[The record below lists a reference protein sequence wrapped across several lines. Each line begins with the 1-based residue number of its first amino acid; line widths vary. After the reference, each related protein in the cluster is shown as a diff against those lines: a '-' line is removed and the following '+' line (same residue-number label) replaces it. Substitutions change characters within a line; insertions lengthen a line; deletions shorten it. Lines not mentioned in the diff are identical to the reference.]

1 MKDETYVKDETSYDV
16 EPAMTAMAALMG
28 GRAMTRVVG
37 GSGGVG
43 GDGGDG
49 GLDL

>member
-28 GRAMTRVVG
+28 GRTMTRVIG

-43 GDGGDG
+43 GDGGL
-49 GLDL
+49 GL